1 VLPHVTVDT
10 HDVGGLKIDVTGPR
24 LNKDMD
30 AWSVTQIVGTGPE
43 PRTTP
48 RLVLVV
54 IAAVAVVAVVARA
67 DFGNGPVATATAV
80 VSAA

>member
-1 VLPHVTVDT
+1 LKT
-10 HDVGGLKIDVTGPR
+10 DVMGPR
-24 LNKDMD
+24 LNKDID

-54 IAAVAVVAVVARA
+54 VVIVAAVAG
-67 DFGNGPVATATAV
+67 GNIGNEPATTAAAV
-80 VSAA
+80 VSDA